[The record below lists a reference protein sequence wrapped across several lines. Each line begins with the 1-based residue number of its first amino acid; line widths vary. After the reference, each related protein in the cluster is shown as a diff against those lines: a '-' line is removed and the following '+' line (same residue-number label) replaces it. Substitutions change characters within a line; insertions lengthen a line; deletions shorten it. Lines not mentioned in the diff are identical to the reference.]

1 MSHYVVA
8 NDKNNNLTKTT
19 ENEISEK
26 KENEKKE
33 NEKKENEEEH
43 HECMICFNIV
53 NEKNSVNCNVCKSGI
68 YHKEC
73 LGYWFYT
80 KELENAKKPDYIKE
94 KKMKYT
100 CTICKTIWDENE
112 SKSIKYVYK
121 KAHNIYKRHKKKKK
135 NKMTVS
141 ELYEKRLEL
150 SMKNEINYAPIKQ
163 NKKKSTK
170 NIFSFFSCFGRP
182 SRRITPIVSY

>member
-19 ENEISEK
+19 KDEIGEK
-26 KENEKKE
+26 KENDDDPC
-33 NEKKENEEEH
+33 
-43 HECMICFNIV
+43 ECMICFNIV
-53 NEKNSVNCNVCKSGI
+53 NEKNSVKCNICKSGV

-73 LGYWFYT
+73 LGYWFYR
-80 KELENAKKPDYIKE
+80 KELDNAKKPDYIKE
-94 KKMKYT
+94 KKLKYT

-121 KAHNIYKRHKKKKK
+121 KAHNIYKRNNKRKK

-150 SMKNEINYAPIKQ
+150 SMKNEINYTPIKQ

-170 NIFSFFSCFGRP
+170 NTFCFFSCFGRP
-182 SRRITPIVSY
+182 RQRIIPIVSY